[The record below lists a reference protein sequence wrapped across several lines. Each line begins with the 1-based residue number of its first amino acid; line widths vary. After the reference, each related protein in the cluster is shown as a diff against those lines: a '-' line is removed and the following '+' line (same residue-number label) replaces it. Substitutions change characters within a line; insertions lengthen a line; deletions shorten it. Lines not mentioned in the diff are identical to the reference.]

1 MLCVP
6 QTVFPLIYLLMKRH
20 YEIMRVMRTKVLDP
34 RELRSGADSL
44 NMVGNAIRLRMDD
57 LTSTPSSISL
67 AGSVAH
73 MIDARRHLFPTK
85 T

>member
-1 MLCVP
+1 MLCVL

-34 RELRSGADSL
+34 RELDPRSDSL
-44 NMVGNAIRLRMDD
+44 VTVTEAIRLRMDD

-67 AGSVAH
+67 AVSVAYMVNAH
-73 MIDARRHLFPTK
+73 RYLSPTK